1 MSINTQQENSKVLD
15 EKPQSDSNKVLL
27 LSKIPKPSQSPQIL
41 KNSKSQAILNI
52 HNKNNQLQTS
62 MISLNKSNSNFHKVI
77 VNKKNYDQFIF
88 QKKYLI
94 SKTQYHKLISNL
106 SDVEKKIKENNDI
119 IDNLNKN
126 LNTLKETKKKKKEEI
141 TELLSSQESLEEIY
155 QNKIASLSENSEKLV
170 KDKNDKINGQ
180 NNNNGNNNDNGEEQ
194 TNPNTNDSNNSNE
207 ENKNNENDGGNN
219 NHKNKS
225 NSMSSLLS
233 SDSDNNAIEI
243 KYNEIKLSN
252 QKRYEEQVNSLVEG
266 LLHKKDYEL
275 KNKIKADVKEAYQ
288 AFSSDANSENEMQN
302 SVCNFFTKISS
313 FISSSNIG
321 NISEKQVNIFL
332 HDLMKINYI
341 ETVIE
346 EILKFLNKT
355 YKERKTELKGQLRT
369 FSEKNEI
376 LEMKKKSFETKK
388 EELKSFMD
396 EYKEKYINEKNKN
409 DITDNEK
416 AQYTSFI
423 SENDNLKNE
432 KMLFI
437 NRNGFKKH
445 SVKIKKLKFG
455 SLNNSENKIRGLDI
469 NNNDLNKSS
478 DIIPNSDRQIID
490 DSFNKYLIDC
500 LKINSKN
507 KAEKSIDNG
516 NKKIILQ
523 KFSNKNS
530 GIGINELLN
539 NNICNN
545 TEIDPKINESKI
557 NLMNNTEILGDS
569 AKSTNKKRIKMR
581 IIYRNSKN
589 KNMNSRNKTNV
600 IPINN
605 NSNLQDLISAK
616 KNPSTNK
623 IIFLK
628 KNKSNSF
635 RNIHELKSPA
645 KITTTHRHNHIY
657 FQREEVKE
665 KLFSRS
671 PDGNLNNTCT
681 NKTNNI
687 PYQGK
692 IISLNKTNIE
702 PKKIDLT
709 KINKSGVYS
718 TRYDNRLKIL
728 TKGIK
733 ESFCY
738 FKFYKDN
745 FVEFSPLD
753 EYLKTPENLDYIEG
767 YISIDVLWHQFKLK
781 PKIYKN
787 QITNYEQLVNNLDKD
802 INISELNSNIEN
814 NDYLGIELKDIIDII
829 LSKEMKDILK
839 IYNAYSKFGERQ
851 EKPNINKFINSREV
865 RNITLD
871 QNDKM
876 KSTMC
881 KYFTF
886 SLKFKKESV
895 PKIEFIFINY
905 EQFNLW
911 YNCLEYIIKINNQT
925 PKLINIK
932 AYNIQTSPN
941 KKKD

>member
-1 MSINTQQENSKVLD
+1 
-15 EKPQSDSNKVLL
+15 
-27 LSKIPKPSQSPQIL
+27 
-41 KNSKSQAILNI
+41 
-52 HNKNNQLQTS
+52 
-62 MISLNKSNSNFHKVI
+62 
-77 VNKKNYDQFIF
+77 
-88 QKKYLI
+88 
-94 SKTQYHKLISNL
+94 
-106 SDVEKKIKENNDI
+106 
-119 IDNLNKN
+119 
-126 LNTLKETKKKKKEEI
+126 
-141 TELLSSQESLEEIY
+141 
-155 QNKIASLSENSEKLV
+155 
-170 KDKNDKINGQ
+170 
-180 NNNNGNNNDNGEEQ
+180 
-194 TNPNTNDSNNSNE
+194 
-207 ENKNNENDGGNN
+207 
-219 NHKNKS
+219 
-225 NSMSSLLS
+225 
-233 SDSDNNAIEI
+233 
-243 KYNEIKLSN
+243 
-252 QKRYEEQVNSLVEG
+252 
-266 LLHKKDYEL
+266 
-275 KNKIKADVKEAYQ
+275 
-288 AFSSDANSENEMQN
+288 
-302 SVCNFFTKISS
+302 
-313 FISSSNIG
+313 
-321 NISEKQVNIFL
+321 
-332 HDLMKINYI
+332 
-341 ETVIE
+341 
-346 EILKFLNKT
+346 
-355 YKERKTELKGQLRT
+355 
-369 FSEKNEI
+369 
-376 LEMKKKSFETKK
+376 
-388 EELKSFMD
+388 
-396 EYKEKYINEKNKN
+396 
-409 DITDNEK
+409 
-416 AQYTSFI
+416 
-423 SENDNLKNE
+423 
-432 KMLFI
+432 
-437 NRNGFKKH
+437 
-445 SVKIKKLKFG
+445 
-455 SLNNSENKIRGLDI
+455 
-469 NNNDLNKSS
+469 
-478 DIIPNSDRQIID
+478 
-490 DSFNKYLIDC
+490 
-500 LKINSKN
+500 
-507 KAEKSIDNG
+507 
-516 NKKIILQ
+516 
-523 KFSNKNS
+523 
-530 GIGINELLN
+530 
-539 NNICNN
+539 
-545 TEIDPKINESKI
+545 
-557 NLMNNTEILGDS
+557 
-569 AKSTNKKRIKMR
+569 MR

-635 RNIHELKSPA
+635 RNIHELKSPG

-745 FVEFSPLD
+745 FVEFNPID

-787 QITNYEQLVNNLDKD
+787 QITNYEQLVNKLDKD

-839 IYNAYSKFGERQ
+839 IYNAYSKYGERQ

-865 RNITLD
+865 KDITLD

-886 SLKFKKESV
+886 SLKFKKECV

-932 AYNIQTSPN
+932 AYI